1 MHSYQPTTRALHH
14 LKAMASWT
22 LNSSVW
28 QGGNRACTQHP
39 ANAIQHFHATGCSF
53 YQFFCRGKGEGGS
66 GSARPPSTGRD
77 PIPTPA
83 AAKSK
88 EALPRTSSHSRRS
101 QPTQAL
107 RIDGFVRPLT
117 VQKTQAMLSEFG
129 EIQKLWMPSIRT
141 HAFVVF
147 ASAEQAEKCLKATSG
162 LNWPQG
168 NLGST

>member
-1 MHSYQPTTRALHH
+1 MSKRWLSA
-14 LKAMASWT
+14 K

-28 QGGNRACTQHP
+28 QGDNRACKQHSGP
-39 ANAIQHFHATGCSF
+39 YEECLCAGSQAEVSIN
-53 YQFFCRGKGEGGS
+53 FCRGKGEGGS
-66 GSARPPSTGRD
+66 GSGRAPSTGRD
-77 PIPTPA
+77 LILTPA
-83 AAKSK
+83 AAKPK
-88 EALPRTSSHSRRS
+88 EALPRTSSHSRRT

-147 ASAEQAEKCLKATSG
+147 ASAEQAEKCFKATSG